1 MQHNATRWDVMRHN
15 ATDDAALPVT
25 RHYVMR
31 QDATRH
37 DAMQWDAMQRNATD
51 NAAIPID
58 RTSLPVV
65 STINTKK
72 EMESNS
78 LLENKSKKN
87 NTPDRG
93 QR

>member
-1 MQHNATRWDVMRHN
+1 MR
-15 ATDDAALPVT
+15 
-25 RHYVMR
+25 
-31 QDATRH
+31 
-37 DAMQWDAMQRNATD
+37 WDAMQRNATD